1 VTDTDD
7 ETPETDGRDPGKLLR
22 DMVEHVLAT
31 AATWPAW
38 DGRPVS
44 ADDRVYT
51 PHKVIRR
58 TADHMIDHLAEVEA
72 RLAGASPL
80 PDQWHASAVTT
91 TADLAPFTA
100 EDLDEASSRLRR
112 LAQIWSL
119 RLDGLSAE
127 NLDAARD
134 GWTVRQIAFHLAE
147 SSYYADAMGSVI
159 R

>member
-1 VTDTDD
+1 
-7 ETPETDGRDPGKLLR
+7 E
-22 DMVEHVLAT
+22 
-31 AATWPAW
+31 TWPAW
-38 DGRPVS
+38 DGEPVP

-72 RLAGASPL
+72 HLAGRTPL
-80 PDQWHASAVTT
+80 PDEWHASAIT
-91 TADLAPFTA
+91 TAADLTPFTA
-100 EDLDEASSRLRR
+100 EDLDEARSRLRR

-127 NLDAARD
+127 QLDAERG

-147 SSYYADAMGSVI
+147 STYYADAMGPV
-159 R
+159 RR